1 MNEKLVVV
9 RKRGVW
15 VEKKAHA
22 RSRATKGPIVGANR
36 NWRTRKSGEVGTVV
50 SIKFSTKERMVQK
63 LFIPSSHSF
72 ITTANLRLSTRYDFT
87 WRRWRPS
94 SQPSWRPSSQR
105 EALP

>member
-50 SIKFSTKERMVQK
+50 SIKFSPKERMVQK

-72 ITTANLRLSTRYDFT
+72 TTTANLRLSMRYDFT
-87 WRRWRPS
+87 WQRWRRLWQTS
-94 SQPSWRPSSQR
+94 SQTS
-105 EALP
+105 